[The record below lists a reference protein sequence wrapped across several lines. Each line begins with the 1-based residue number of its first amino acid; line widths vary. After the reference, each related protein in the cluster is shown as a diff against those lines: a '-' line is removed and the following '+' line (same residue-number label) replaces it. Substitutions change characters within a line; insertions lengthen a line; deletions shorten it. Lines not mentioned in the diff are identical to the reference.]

1 MATLTMN
8 KLWSFIESLSL
19 TQKDRDWLV
28 DKLREASYQV
38 GPYDISLSGDDFIA
52 EARNVETVQLDIDAA
67 HSPNAKFTRLENKDD
82 ITAFINS
89 L

>member
-38 GPYDISLSGDDFIA
+38 VPYDISLSGDDFIA

>member
-28 DKLREASYQV
+28 DKLREASYKV
-38 GPYDISLSGDDFIA
+38 DPYDISPSGDDFFA
-52 EARNVETVQLDIDAA
+52 DVRNVEAVQQDIDAA